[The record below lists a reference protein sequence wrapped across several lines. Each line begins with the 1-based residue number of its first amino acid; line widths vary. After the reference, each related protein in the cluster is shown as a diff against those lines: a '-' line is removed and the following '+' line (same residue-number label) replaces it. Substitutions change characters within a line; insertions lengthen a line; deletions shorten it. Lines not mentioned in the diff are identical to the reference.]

1 MMDII
6 TIISCSSN
14 SSSGSSSSNS
24 GITTTSSSS
33 TELSVSLVF
42 GAHRALL
49 SAVCALRLSDFP
61 VIPCKCRRRSLNL
74 WTAGFLVNVRTLQL
88 LQCSYTADVTKL
100 DAVWSK
106 SKNYR

>member
-6 TIISCSSN
+6 TIISISSIN
-14 SSSGSSSSNS
+14 SSSGSSSNS
-24 GITTTSSSS
+24 GITSSSS
-33 TELSVSLVF
+33 STSNTELSVSLVF

-49 SAVCALRLSDFP
+49 TAVCALRFSDFP

-88 LQCSYTADVTKL
+88 LHCSYTADVTKL
-100 DAVWSK
+100 DAFWSK
-106 SKNYR
+106 SKN